1 MWVFSSGW
9 GNCYSVRSGERGVVN
24 IPNASGETHLFL
36 VLYKHH
42 AAVFLNMQ
50 PSVILPRIYTLATC
64 WILIKLREVKKNLRI
79 TSNGSVCLSIR
90 HLIRSQILFIH
101 LFIRLFYSRIDAFFS
116 LNLVIRTCWLRN
128 AYACMK
134 MMISLGFFAHEIVG
148 GVVCKFER

>member
-9 GNCYSVRSGERGVVN
+9 GNCYSVRSGERGVVY

-101 LFIRLFYSRIDAFFS
+101 LFIRLFYSRIDACFS

-134 MMISLGFFAHEIVG
+134 MISLGFFCSRNSG
-148 GVVCKFER
+148 WRSL